1 MPGDGER
8 ARQVADAIGRTPM
21 AGQQASG
28 TGQGAISAAGPMG
41 ARSAAGS
48 TYQVHIDARGA
59 EPSQVKRAVQDA
71 LNDHARAQRARAN
84 SHYSDEG

>member
-1 MPGDGER
+1 
-8 ARQVADAIGRTPM
+8 
-21 AGQQASG
+21 
-28 TGQGAISAAGPMG
+28 MG
-41 ARSAAGS
+41 AHGTASH

-84 SHYSDEG
+84 SRYTDEG